1 MIDFDL
7 CLFGESDSWCDLVAI
22 YKSFKFLAQ
31 RSHPPIMEDEPLS
44 NVTIFNNTKEAI
56 IHGGDFSVHHHNAI
70 KSESDTDISTSV

>member
-1 MIDFDL
+1 
-7 CLFGESDSWCDLVAI
+7 
-22 YKSFKFLAQ
+22 
-31 RSHPPIMEDEPLS
+31 MEDEPLS